1 MFDLSLPELAV
12 IAVVALLVLG
22 PKRLPGAA
30 RTAGALVRRAQR
42 SWSGLR
48 ADIERELAADDIKRE
63 LKRTGEDLNVDGL
76 RDDLARTRRSIEK
89 DLSPGSDNAGDSDTP
104 PATDATDSSDHGRT

>member
-30 RTAGALVRRAQR
+30 RTAGALIRRMQR

-48 ADIERELAADDIKRE
+48 ADIERELAADELKRE
-63 LKRTGEDLNVDGL
+63 LKRTGDDLNVDAL
-76 RDDLARTRRSIEK
+76 RDDLMQARRSIEQQLT
-89 DLSPGSDNAGDSDTP
+89 DPPSAAPPSEANP
-104 PATDATDSSDHGRT
+104 PATDASDHGRA